1 MIETSHRFIECNY
14 DGQGQEI
21 LDILNHAIL
30 TSTAL
35 YDYEARSL
43 EQMQEWFEQKQRLN
57 APVVGIL
64 NEQGALM
71 AFGSYGPFRNFPA
84 YKYTVEHSVYVHK
97 EHQGKGL
104 GRAVLT
110 RLVELAEANDLHVMV
125 GAIDA
130 NNAASVSLH
139 QKLGFSCVGTL
150 PAVGFKFGRWLDL
163 ALYQRTLSGPSSPR
177 DG

>member
-1 MIETSHRFIECNY
+1 MIETSQRFVECTF
-14 DGQGQEI
+14 DGQGVEI
-21 LDILNHAIL
+21 LEILNHAIL

-43 EQMQEWFEQKQRLN
+43 EQMRDWFEQKQRLN
-57 APVVGIL
+57 APVIGIL

-110 RLVELAEANDLHVMV
+110 RLIELAEASDLHVMV

-130 NNAASVSLH
+130 RNTASIVLH
-139 QKLGFSCVGTL
+139 QKLGFESVGTL

-163 ALYQRTLSGPSSPR
+163 ALYQRILSGPETPR